1 MNEKDMFLKTWE
13 REFQTTLKVLKAFP
27 GDKLEFKPHPRSM
40 SARDLAWSFA
50 MEDRMAVHGAV
61 NGRIDMDEENFPKAP
76 ATLGEILAAYEKEH
90 RDLAG
95 KLKNLSEADLQKS
108 VPYEMEPGKG
118 GTVRAGDLLWFAV
131 MDGVNHR
138 GQFAVYLRMAGGKVP
153 TIYGPSADEPDAN
166 GFF

>member
-1 MNEKDMFLKTWE
+1 MNEKEMFLKTWE
-13 REFQTTLKVLKAFP
+13 REFQTTLKVLKAYP
-27 GDKLEFKPHPRSM
+27 ANKLDFKPHERSM
-40 SARDLAWSFA
+40 SARELAWSFP

-61 NGRIDMDEENFPKAP
+61 NGRIDMEEDFPKPP
-76 ATLGEILAAYEKEH
+76 ATLAEILAVYEKEH
-90 RDLAG
+90 KELAG
-95 KLKNLSEADLQKS
+95 RLKNISETDLNMAI
-108 VPYEMEPGKG
+108 PYEMEPGKG

-153 TIYGPSADEPDAN
+153 AIYGPSADEPNAA

>member
-13 REFQTTLKVLKAFP
+13 REFQTTLKVLKAYP
-27 GDKLEFKPHPRSM
+27 ADKLNFKPHDRSM
-40 SARDLAWSFA
+40 SAKDLAWSFP

-61 NGRIDMDEENFPKAP
+61 NGRIDFEDFPKPP
-76 ATLGEILAAYEKEH
+76 ATLAEMLAAYEKEH
-90 RDLAG
+90 HELAA
-95 KLKNLSEADLQKS
+95 KVKTLTEADLNKAI
-108 VPYEMEPGKG
+108 PYEMEPGRG
-118 GTVRAGDLLWFAV
+118 GTVRAGDLLWFTV

-153 TIYGPSADEPDAN
+153 SIYGPSADEPDAE

>member
-1 MNEKDMFLKTWE
+1 MNEKEMFLKTWE

-27 GDKLEFKPHPRSM
+27 EAKLEFKPHERSM
-40 SARDLAWSFA
+40 SARDLAWSFP
-50 MEDRMAVHGAV
+50 MEDRMAVLGAV
-61 NGRIDMDEENFPKAP
+61 NGKIDMEENFPKPP
-76 ATLGEILAAYEKEH
+76 ATWAEILAAYEKEH
-90 RDLAG
+90 RELAG
-95 KLKNLSEADLQKS
+95 KLKNLSETDLQKPI
-108 VPYEMEPGKG
+108 PYEMQPGKG

-153 TIYGPSADEPDAN
+153 AIYGPSADEPDAN